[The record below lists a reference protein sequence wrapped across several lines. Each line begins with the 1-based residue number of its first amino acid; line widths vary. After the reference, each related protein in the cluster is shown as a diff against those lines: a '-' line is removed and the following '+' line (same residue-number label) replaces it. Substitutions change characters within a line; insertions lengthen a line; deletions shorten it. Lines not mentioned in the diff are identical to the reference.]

1 MSEEL
6 QLTQELIQDIQ
17 STIVKHDA
25 NATDDMISVQYMAAS
40 IGFLIG
46 QLSMSPAQ
54 ENEILDQLTAI
65 EKHIITQ
72 VRPQPMAPPQQEA
85 FGIWRPGDS

>member
-6 QLTQELIQDIQ
+6 KLTQDLIQDIKD
-17 STIVKHDA
+17 SISKHDPSA
-25 NATDDMISVQYMAAS
+25 ADSMVSVQYMAAS

-46 QLSMSPAQ
+46 ELNMTEEQ
-54 ENEILDQLTAI
+54 ENEILQQLTAI
-65 EKHIITQ
+65 EKHIISQ
-72 VRPQPMAPPQQEA
+72 VRPQPMAPPQQDA

>member
-6 QLTQELIQDIQ
+6 KLTQELIQDLQ
-17 STIVKHDA
+17 ETLLKHDA
-25 NATDDMISVQYMAAS
+25 NASDDMVAVQYMAAS

-46 QLSMSPAQ
+46 QLNMSPAQ

-65 EKHIITQ
+65 EKHIISQ
-72 VRPQPMAPPQQEA
+72 VRPQPMTPPQQDA